1 MISSNTL
8 LSRTVLTTL
17 VVAPLSIMGIL
28 SVTVLWSALKN
39 PESKFYSSGIGY
51 PALQRLAGKPI
62 EVETVPV
69 VSKTLEDTVAA
80 PGESVALQQV
90 DVRPLVSGPVE
101 KVDVVEG
108 QWVHQGQPLLQ
119 LQQNPFEN
127 AVSTAHNNVAISEDT
142 LEALQKSAPEQLVEL
157 KASVETA
164 REQQAIAET
173 QFKQLSSLAQE
184 GAIQKI
190 QLYNSK
196 SLYVTSKNNLITQEQ
211 TLASTQSN
219 LDQQIKNAR
228 LNLENN
234 RIALQ
239 NTLRDLN
246 HTVLYASNDG
256 LVSQVNIHSGEVV
269 NTQIPTP
276 LITLTQNIVFKAYVD
291 QARLNAVKIGD
302 QATVRLVAYPGR
314 TYQGRVIRLNPT
326 VQTNAVNPPV
336 RVGTD
341 RQYTYSV
348 WIAVDN
354 LQMPPG
360 LQGYVQFSQGKTS
373 LVIPESAVTHLS
385 GGEGMVMVDSV
396 GKAVI
401 KKVKLGRIFDNQ
413 REVLEGLTSGE
424 QVVPSPRALNPGDRL
439 EN

>member
-1 MISSNTL
+1 L

-28 SVTVLWSALKN
+28 SVTVLWPALKN

-69 VSKTLEDTVAA
+69 VSKTLEDSVAA

-90 DVRPLVSGPVE
+90 GVLPLVSGPVE

-108 QWVHQGQPLLQ
+108 QRVHQGQPLLE
-119 LQQNPFEN
+119 LQQTPFEN
-127 AVSTAHNNVAISEDT
+127 AVSTARNNVAISEAT
-142 LEALQKSAPEQLVEL
+142 LKALQKSAPEQLVRL
-157 KASVETA
+157 KANVETA
-164 REQQAIAET
+164 REQLAIAEV
-173 QFKQLSSLAQE
+173 QSKELSSLAQE

-190 QLYNSK
+190 QLYNSQ
-196 SLYVTSKNNLITQEQ
+196 SLYFTSKNNLTTAQQ
-211 TLASTQSN
+211 TLASTQSS
-219 LDQQIKNAR
+219 LDQQIETAR

-239 NTLRDLN
+239 NAQRDFN

-256 LVSQVNIHSGEVV
+256 LVSQVNIHSGEVA
-269 NTQIPTP
+269 NAQIVTP
-276 LITLTQNIVFKAYVD
+276 LITLTQNVVFKAYVD
-291 QARLNAVKIGD
+291 QARLNAIKIGD
-302 QATVRLVAYPGR
+302 QAIVRLVAYPGR

-336 RVGTD
+336 QVGTNQ
-341 RQYTYSV
+341 QYTYSV
-348 WIAVDN
+348 WITVAS

-373 LVIPESAVTHLS
+373 LVIPENAVTHLS
-385 GGEGMVMVDSV
+385 SGEGMVMVASA

-413 REVLEGLTSGE
+413 RQVLEGLMLGE